1 MKKIYTSG
9 ILILSMLFSLFTV
22 NVFADDNISVYIDEQ
37 PLYCDVEPFIENGRT
52 MVPMRKIFEEMGTN
66 VVWEDET
73 QTAIATN
80 ELCTVTATI
89 NSNTMSINGTPKL
102 LDVSPKIVNGR
113 TFVPAR
119 FVAEA
124 LGADVK
130 WDDSTSTV
138 FITSMKFND
147 DKEFISGYEKADIG
161 KVNEYISE
169 GEEDRTKLYINCKIE
184 SIETVYSNDENI
196 GYFIF
201 ATATDDNE
209 NEWTV
214 FLNST
219 ALTNGNEHAYDEFIG
234 KWVTII
240 GFYNGYLEIYE
251 SPVIATYKIRN
262 NITQEI
268 KSGLETILVEETN
281 QDKNAVNIQTM
292 HTVDG
297 KTAEISVNNISAYEK
312 LCWYVESVSVM
323 YANDGTFSVISKNEI
338 DNYKSKGWHTEPVV
352 LMYAADGRTMYV
364 EQSKVKEQE
373 TVGWYSEPVI
383 TMYAA
388 DGRTTTVK
396 NSDIEAYKNVGW
408 YLEPVTLMYAADGR
422 TMYVGNSEI
431 EAYKNV
437 GWYLS
442 PVTTVYAPDGR
453 TMLIYE
459 YELSDY
465 LNVGW
470 YKTYE
475 AAKNSITPAKTN
487 SNYTSSNNNQPN
499 SGGSAVYRTPKG
511 KRYHFDPNCGGK
523 NSYKTTLQQAKS
535 AGLTPC
541 QKCAQ

>member
-1 MKKIYTSG
+1 MKRNCVSG
-9 ILILSMLFSLFTV
+9 ILILTMLFSLFATTV
-22 NVFADDNISVYIDEQ
+22 IAENDISIYVDGQ
-37 PLYCDVEPFIENGRT
+37 PLLCDVVPFVENGRT
-52 MVPMRKIFEEMGTN
+52 MVPMRKIFEEMGTT
-66 VVWEDET
+66 VVWDNET
-73 QTAIATN
+73 QTVSATN
-80 ELCTVTATI
+80 DLCTVKATI
-89 NSNTMSINGTPKL
+89 DNNIMFVNGTPKI
-102 LDVSPKIVNGR
+102 LDVSPQVINDR
-113 TFVPAR
+113 TFIPAR

-130 WDDSTSTV
+130 WNGSTSTV
-138 FITSMKFND
+138 LITSMNFNND
-147 DKEFISGYEKADIG
+147 NAFVSGYEKADIS
-161 KVNEYISE
+161 KVDEYISE
-169 GEEDRTKLYINCKIE
+169 GETDRTKLYINCKIE

-201 ATATDDNE
+201 AAATDDCG
-209 NEWTV
+209 NEWTI
-214 FLNST
+214 FFNST
-219 ALTNGNEHAYDEFIG
+219 VLTNGDEHAYDEFVG

-240 GFYNGYLEIYE
+240 GFYDGYLDIYE
-251 SPVIATYKIRN
+251 SPVISTYKIRN
-262 NITQEI
+262 NATQEL
-268 KSGLETILVEETN
+268 KSGLENVLVEEIN
-281 QDKNAVNIQTM
+281 QGKNAVNTQIM

-312 LCWYVESVSVM
+312 LCWYVEPKTIM
-323 YANDGTFSVISKNEI
+323 YANDGTFSVIPESEI
-338 DNYKSKGWHTEPVV
+338 ENYKSNGWHTEPVV

-388 DGRTTTVK
+388 DGRTTIVK
-396 NSDIEAYKNVGW
+396 KSGIETYKNVGW

-475 AAKNSITPAKTN
+475 AAKNSVTPAKKN

-523 NSYKTTLQQAKS
+523 NSYKTTLQQAKN

-541 QKCAQ
+541 NKCAQ